1 MGRLWAW
8 GDGGWCRPWQSLA
21 AVPRIWAKDA
31 VPPAP
36 PVTRSDTRLGP
47 AALQIPT
54 AGAVD
59 SPGVAAPLWR
69 RPLLLGGAALVASEA
84 VGHLLHLEGGS
95 WLGIGALAGGW
106 WLLSRRRRPVAL
118 PPLDLA
124 GWIERCDRVLGQFE
138 RLDPAAGPGQQRRR
152 EELTTLRTTLE
163 RKELAI
169 ALAGCRLPSAEL
181 QPRFAEALR
190 GSRPLSLH
198 WAEPLPSRSSDW
210 RWPLALERADGLLFH
225 LHWPL
230 TAADLLW
237 LQSQSNSQSGAH
249 SQPIWLLIQAP
260 VPLDRAELLEELS
273 SQWSALDSS
282 QVLLWDG
289 QETSLSPVLE
299 PLAPWLARRS
309 QGLRDSTALRSFE
322 QMHGRWQADL
332 ELLRRRELQ
341 GLQQRTQWIVAAGV
355 VASPLPSVDLVVL
368 AIANGLMLQEM
379 ARLWDCP
386 WNLEQLR
393 AAATELGRAAL
404 AQGLVEW
411 SSQALLAMLK
421 LHGATWLVAGAV
433 QALSAAYLTRVVG
446 RAMADV
452 LAESCGVS
460 QPDLEQI
467 RRRAAVLVAQA
478 AEGEKLDWSGFVNQ
492 GRLWLQQQPAAA

>member
-1 MGRLWAW
+1 MTRSHITLGPGARQAP
-8 GDGGWCRPWQSLA
+8 GDGTAVSPGA
-21 AVPRIWAKDA
+21 AG
-31 VPPAP
+31 
-36 PVTRSDTRLGP
+36 S
-47 AALQIPT
+47 
-54 AGAVD
+54 AGAA
-59 SPGVAAPLWR
+59 GFAGAAPPLWR
-69 RPLLLGGAALVASEA
+69 RPIVLGGAALVASEA

-106 WLLSRRRRPVAL
+106 WLLSRRRRPVPLL
-118 PPLDLA
+118 PVDLA
-124 GWIERCDRVLGQFE
+124 GWIERCDAVISQFE
-138 RLDPAAGPGQQRRR
+138 RLDPDDGPGQQRRR
-152 EELTTLRTTLE
+152 DELTTLRATLE
-163 RKELAI
+163 RQELAL
-169 ALAGCRLPSAEL
+169 ALAGCRLPIVEL

-190 GSRPLSLH
+190 GHRPLSLH

-237 LQSQSNSQSGAH
+237 LQSQGNSQSRAN

-260 VPLDRAELLEELS
+260 VPHDRAALLEDLS
-273 SQWSALDSS
+273 SQWSAMESS

-289 QETSLSPVLE
+289 TETTLAPVLE
-299 PLAPWLARRS
+299 PLSQWLARRS
-309 QGLRDSTALRSFE
+309 QGLRGTTALRSFE
-322 QMHGRWQADL
+322 QMHGRWQAEL

-386 WNLEQLR
+386 WSLEQLR

-411 SSQALLAMLK
+411 SSQALMAALK
-421 LHGATWLVAGAV
+421 LHGATWLVAGAM

-467 RRRAAVLVAQA
+467 RRRSAVLVAQA
-478 AEGEKLDWSGFVNQ
+478 AEGEKLDWSGFLQQ
-492 GRLWLQQQPAAA
+492 GRLWLQQQSALA